1 MILLQSV
8 LRLLTFGLLLAVLTH
23 SAPIDDILPEG
34 ADAVNE
40 SPSASK
46 MEQLQTQN
54 TMLRARVLQ
63 LQQKLD
69 DADVDADED
78 EDAEGEAGQG
88 EIENGDAG
96 TDAELTQQTAA
107 AAGSRHRRR
116 APGGMHRRR
125 APVHR
130 RRNQ

>member
-1 MILLQSV
+1 
-8 LRLLTFGLLLAVLTH
+8 VLTH

-34 ADAVNE
+34 TDAANE

-63 LQQKLD
+63 LEQKLD

-78 EDAEGEAGQG
+78 EDAEEEAGQG

-96 TDAELTQQTAA
+96 TDAELTQQTALVDT
-107 AAGSRHRRR
+107 SRPRSFRPR
-116 APGGMHRRR
+116 SWVPPPPPPPTPPPPPPRGR
-125 APVHR
+125 
-130 RRNQ
+130 